1 MQKEAVI
8 FKNQGKNLM
17 INGMVYYTQEGPG
30 RSLKP
35 DTVLVIQS
43 CVGRNSY
50 YALQI
55 VQVESDGVIVSVNI
69 PHDTFSNIP
78 WTPIAGVLGVRED
91 HIKIGTFQLSG
102 GIQSDGLGEGEFR
115 LKWGY
120 EYTLGVSPI
129 EQNANSAFGSEP

>member
-1 MQKEAVI
+1 MQKEAVT
-8 FKNQGKNLM
+8 FKNQGEHLM
-17 INGMVYYTQEGPG
+17 INGMVYYSQEGPG

-55 VQVESDGVIVSVNI
+55 VRVERDGVIVSINI
-69 PHDTFSNIP
+69 PHNTFNNIP
-78 WTPIAGVLGVRED
+78 WTPIIGVLGARED
-91 HIKIGTFQLSG
+91 HIRIGTFQFSG
-102 GIQSDGLGEGEFR
+102 GIQSDGLREGEFK

-120 EYTLGVSPI
+120 EYILGVPPVDQERDLS
-129 EQNANSAFGSEP
+129 FGCEP